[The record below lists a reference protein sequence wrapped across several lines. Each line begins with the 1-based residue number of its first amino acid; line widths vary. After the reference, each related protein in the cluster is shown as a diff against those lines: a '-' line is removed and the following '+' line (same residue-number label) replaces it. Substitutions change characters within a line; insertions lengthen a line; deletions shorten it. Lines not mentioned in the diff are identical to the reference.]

1 MRKIKFRYIIAA
13 IVLFLAIVCIHHTI
27 LIQKCSDITYAADY
41 YTTTGI
47 FNKYKLY
54 KIDSYY
60 IKFSDG
66 HESTLVITGIKKTP
80 PHSVVSY
87 ELTLIKS
94 KSGIWK
100 MKNIKEVPYK
110 DTNFSTE

>member
-1 MRKIKFRYIIAA
+1 MHKVKFSYIIVT
-13 IVLFLAIVCIHHTI
+13 IVLLLAIVFIHHII

-60 IKFSDG
+60 LKFSDG
-66 HESTLVITGIKKTP
+66 HESTLVITGIKKAP
-80 PHSVVSY
+80 PHNVVSY

-94 KSGIWK
+94 KSNIWK
-100 MKNIKEVPYK
+100 VKNIKEIPYK
-110 DTNFSTE
+110 DTDFSTQ